1 MLHVSDVGRRGP
13 TCSGS
18 EHVCWEAALQPLKPK
33 LYDKHAWMP
42 VPGPT
47 VPVSAVLGASMR
59 FTRRMPGPETHTTA
73 EKTHCLE
80 AGACLMKS
88 RRSSIQ
94 RARELRLI
102 MDRYSSIVKRQPSL
116 QVQALCT

>member
-1 MLHVSDVGRRGP
+1 
-13 TCSGS
+13 
-18 EHVCWEAALQPLKPK
+18 
-33 LYDKHAWMP
+33 MP
-42 VPGPT
+42 VPGHT
-47 VPVSAVLGASMR
+47 SAYFCRKVWALKYIDQKVASHKAHIR
-59 FTRRMPGPETHTTA
+59 AGRRSPP
-73 EKTHCLE
+73 E

-116 QVQALCT
+116 QIRCCQFETARQFWIDSSIVQGDSPACRCRQHALKTAGQLQE